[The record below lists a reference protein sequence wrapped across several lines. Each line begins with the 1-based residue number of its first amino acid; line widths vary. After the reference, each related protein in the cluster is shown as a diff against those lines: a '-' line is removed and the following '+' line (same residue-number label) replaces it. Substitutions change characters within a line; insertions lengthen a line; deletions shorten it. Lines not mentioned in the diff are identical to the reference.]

1 MNILGIV
8 FLLIALAFFI
18 WQVVALVKD
27 IKLKKLRRNKSKNC
41 NSTLENSN
49 DENNKKE

>member
-27 IKLKKLRRNKSKNC
+27 IKLKKLRRKSKNC
-41 NSTLENSN
+41 NSTSESSD